1 MTEATWAI
9 KISQISSSL
18 ADRKAI
24 GNEIVNNPEAIMHCL
39 SIISKHPSEDLTT
52 KSAFA
57 LDQSLR
63 TNIELLK
70 PYSELFFKVLN
81 EIKGDTEKRI
91 FAKILELISE
101 VYLKNSFP
109 LKNSEQQ
116 IIITTCFDWLIN
128 EEKVAVKVFA
138 MQCLFNFKNAQPWI
152 AEELIAQLEMQYPN
166 SSAGFKS
173 RANHILNKLKN

>member
-1 MTEATWAI
+1 MTEAAWAI

-18 ADRKAI
+18 SDRKAI
-24 GNEIVNNPEAIMHCL
+24 GNEIVNNPEAIKHCL
-39 SIISKHPSEDLTT
+39 SIISNQYSEELTT

-57 LDQSLR
+57 LDQALR

-70 PYSELFFKVLN
+70 PHTELFIKVLN
-81 EIKGDTEKRI
+81 KIKGDTEKRV

-101 VYLKNSFP
+101 AYPKNSFP
-109 LKNSEQQ
+109 LEDCDQQ
-116 IIITTCFDWLIN
+116 VIITTCFDWLIN
-128 EEKVAVKVFA
+128 DEKVAVKVFA
-138 MQCLFNFKNAQPWI
+138 MQCLFNFINAQPWI

-166 SSAGFKS
+166 STAGFKA